1 MLLRLSE
8 RRSWFAA
15 AYLLAVL
22 LAPLAHSHGA
32 DEAESATRCLASC
45 DDSTLHFSGHP
56 SQGVEDFGDDCVGCH
71 FRTQHQ
77 AEALHDTVVSDRI
90 PLSVIPIHSEVD
102 DRRISTFRTSSR
114 APPRV

>member
-1 MLLRLSE
+1 MSLRLSE
-8 RRSWFAA
+8 HRPWFAA

-32 DEAESATRCLASC
+32 DEAGSATRCLASC

-56 SQGVEDFGDDCVGCH
+56 SQGMVHFGDDCLACQ
-71 FRTQHQ
+71 FRSQHL
-77 AEALHDTVVSDRI
+77 AAGPDEPVVSDRI
-90 PLSVIPIHSEVD
+90 PIAVLPIFSEVD
-102 DRRISTFRTSSR
+102 DRRISTFRSSSR